1 MSRLRL
7 LFLRMDDHRRLL
19 LYMGINKEGYT
30 QNDERNAEK
39 LSHVQDHVL
48 LESYLRLLDE
58 LDEEAH
64 SEASDEE
71 CSDEES
77 PVELRKSVLVQ
88 QDLEYSEKEVA
99 ESFIKLGRMLRL
111 GLSAELEDEAPWKV
125 CDVTVYL

>member
-30 QNDERNAEK
+30 QDDERNAEK
-39 LSHVQDHVL
+39 LSHIQDHVL

-64 SEASDEE
+64 AETPDEEGSDEE
-71 CSDEES
+71 ATIEL
-77 PVELRKSVLVQ
+77 VESVLVH
-88 QDLEYSEKEVA
+88 QDLEHAKKEVA
-99 ESFIKLGRMLRL
+99 ESLIKLSRMLRL
-111 GLSAELEDEAPWKV
+111 GLSTEFEDEAPRQRSHIA
-125 CDVTVYL
+125 VYL